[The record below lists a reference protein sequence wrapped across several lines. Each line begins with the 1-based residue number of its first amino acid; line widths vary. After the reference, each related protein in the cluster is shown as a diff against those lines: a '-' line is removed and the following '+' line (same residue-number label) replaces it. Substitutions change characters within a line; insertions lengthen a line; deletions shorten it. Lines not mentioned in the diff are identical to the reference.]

1 LTADNGL
8 APQPR
13 PWGRFAT
20 LGLGLIALLGGQ
32 MAALTALTWFYGQGL
47 AELPDFTGDGVAVCV
62 VILVSMPVQI
72 ALLWIMAGQT
82 GETAARYL
90 GLILPRRSEVLLGC
104 VAVVAFIVIGNT
116 ISWLLGKNIVTSFQL
131 DIHRSAQA
139 AGWLSLL
146 WLVIVVVTPIGE
158 EVLFRGFLFRGWHRT
173 PGDAWVVILVTA
185 ALFAIMHVQ
194 YEPYVIGQ
202 VFVCGAL
209 LGWFRWVSGS
219 TLLTILMHGLI
230 NLEGMIETM
239 LMQHG

>member
-1 LTADNGL
+1 M
-8 APQPR
+8 
-13 PWGRFAT
+13 
-20 LGLGLIALLGGQ
+20 LLGG
-32 MAALTALTWFYGQGL
+32 A
-47 AELPDFTGDGVAVCV
+47 
-62 VILVSMPVQI
+62 
-72 ALLWIMAGQT
+72 
-82 GETAARYL
+82 
-90 GLILPRRSEVLLGC
+90 
-104 VAVVAFIVIGNT
+104 AVVAFIVVGNL
-116 ISWLLGKNIVTSFQL
+116 ISLLLGKNIVTSFQV
-131 DIHRSAQA
+131 DIYRSAQA
-139 AGWLSLL
+139 AGWLPLL

-158 EVLFRGFLFRGWHRT
+158 EVMVRGFLVRGWHRT